1 MTDVRVLGVRHHG
14 PGSARAVAGAL
25 AELAPDLLLVEG
37 PPELDALVPLAG
49 SPGMVPPVAA
59 LVYAVDDPRRSSF
72 YPLAAFSPE
81 WVALRWAAVAGVP
94 ARFLDL
100 PAANAL
106 VLDERGAGRRD
117 PIAELAAAGGYDD
130 PERWWEDAIEHR
142 YHGLAVF
149 DAVLDAMRAVR
160 DGGDGGDG
168 AHGDGG
174 GDGNHD
180 GDGGGRRREAAMRR
194 VLRSELGRGHRRVAV
209 VCGAWHAPV
218 LVPEAFP
225 PPAADAALLSN
236 LPRTRVDATWVP
248 WTSPRLAFA
257 SGYGAG
263 VTSPGWYHHLF
274 TVTDDAVVTRWMVKV
289 AGLLREQQLDA
300 SSAAVIEAVRLAD
313 ALAALR
319 GRPLAGLEEVTEA
332 TRAVLCGGSD
342 VPLQL
347 VADRLLVGSDVGAVP
362 DDAPMVPLAR
372 DLARL
377 QRRLRISP
385 TATPRTV
392 ELDLRKAGH
401 LERSRLLHRLL
412 VLGVPWGIPTA
423 TGRTRGTFREAWVL
437 EWRPELSVTL
447 VEASA
452 AGTTIETAADAT
464 VRDRAAAA
472 PDLAALTALVE
483 QALLADLPAALAA
496 VVEAV
501 AERAAHQHDTLALMR
516 AAEPLARVHRYG
528 DVRRADTEAVHGVLD
543 GMLTRIAVG
552 LPAAVGSL
560 DDEAAADVVRLVE
573 SVHRAV
579 AMVDDATMSER
590 WHTALASVADRPGG
604 HGRVVGRAVRLLLDA
619 GRVDGDEAARRLSL
633 ALSRGADPVAGA
645 GWVEGFLTGDALL
658 LLHDRALL
666 RVLDEWVA
674 GVPDAT
680 FDDLL
685 PLLRRAFSAFS
696 PPERRRVGDHLRHL
710 GEPGGT
716 GPAGGDAVDRDR
728 ADLVVPVLR
737 LLLGDGP

>member
-1 MTDVRVLGVRHHG
+1 MLGVRHHG

-25 AELAPDLLLVEG
+25 AELRPDLLLVEG

-49 SPGMVPPVAA
+49 SPGLVPPVAA
-59 LVYAVDDPRRSSF
+59 LVYAVDEPRRSSF

-81 WVALRWAAVAGVP
+81 WVALRWAAAAGVP
-94 ARFLDL
+94 VRFLDL

-142 YHGLAVF
+142 YHGVAVF

-160 DGGDGGDG
+160 NGR
-168 AHGDGG
+168 AAEGG
-174 GDGNHD
+174 GDASVERDHDGDAD
-180 GDGGGRRREAAMRR
+180 GDGGGLRREAAMRR

-225 PPAADAALLSN
+225 PPAADAALLSG
-236 LPRTRVDATWVP
+236 LPKTKVDATWVP

-289 AGLLREQQLDA
+289 AGLLRGEQLDA
-300 SSAAVIEAVRLAD
+300 SSASVIEAVRLAD

-377 QRRLRISP
+377 QRRLRLSP
-385 TATPRTV
+385 TAVPTTV
-392 ELDLRKAGH
+392 ELDLRKSGH

-412 VLGVPWGIPTA
+412 LLGVPWGTPTA

-464 VRDRAAAA
+464 VRDRAATA

-483 QALLADLPAALAA
+483 QALLADLPAALAT

-516 AAEPLARVHRYG
+516 AAEPLARVRRYG
-528 DVRRADTEAVHGVLD
+528 DVRRADTEAVHGVLE

-579 AMVDDATMSER
+579 AMVDDETMAGR

-619 GRVDGDEAARRLSL
+619 GRVGGEEAARRLSL

-674 GVPDAT
+674 GVPEAI

-696 PPERRRVGDHLRHL
+696 PPERRRVGDHLRRL
-710 GEPGGT
+710 DEPGGP

-737 LLLGDGP
+737 LLLEDGS